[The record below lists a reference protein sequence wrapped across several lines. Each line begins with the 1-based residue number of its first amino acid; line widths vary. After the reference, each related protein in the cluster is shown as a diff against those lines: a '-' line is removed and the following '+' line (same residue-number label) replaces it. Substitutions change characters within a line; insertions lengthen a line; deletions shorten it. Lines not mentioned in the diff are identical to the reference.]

1 MPGLVIVQHKR
12 GGPTGGSTSL
22 SVTLDSATTAGNGL
36 IVTAGATAGTGGVTG
51 ITLGGSADNWHSD
64 LHVRNTGG
72 VVPVDADIWSDPS
85 CAGGQTAVL
94 LSYPTTGSHAACD
107 VWEVSG
113 LAASLPADKSSSNTG
128 TGTSFDS
135 LATATTSQA
144 AEFWAGVLIDIS
156 GSSGN
161 PVLTGPSSPWVNQA
175 AVNIGS
181 LGSYIA
187 GEQITTST
195 GTADYSGTIDRS
207 SSWAAAVVTY
217 KAVAVAGATLLVACF
232 P

>member
-1 MPGLVIVQHKR
+1 VPGLVIVQHAR

-22 SVTLDSATTAGNGL
+22 SVTLGSPTTAGNGL

-64 LHVRNTGG
+64 AHVRNTGG
-72 VVPVDADIWSDPS
+72 VVAVDGDIWSDPS
-85 CAGGQTAVL
+85 CAGGQTAIV

-107 VWEVSG
+107 VWEVAAV
-113 LAASLPADKSSSNTG
+113 AASLPADKSSVNTG
-128 TGTSFDS
+128 TGTAYDS
-135 LATATTSQA
+135 LATAATTQA
-144 AEFWAGVLIDIS
+144 AEFWTGMLIGIS

-161 PVLTGPSSPWVNQA
+161 PVLTGPSSPWTNQA
-175 AVNIGS
+175 QVNIGS

-187 GEQITTST
+187 GEQITSST

-217 KAVAVAGATLLVACF
+217 KAVAVSGSPLLMACF